1 MKIYFLLNYDLPV
14 EAQEID
20 RLIKVLADKY
30 HQDNPI
36 IYPSSG
42 IIILIN
48 YYFRITINNNYF

>member
-1 MKIYFLLNYDLPV
+1 MKRYFLLNYDLPV

-30 HQDNPI
+30 LQDNPI

-48 YYFRITINNNYF
+48 YTK